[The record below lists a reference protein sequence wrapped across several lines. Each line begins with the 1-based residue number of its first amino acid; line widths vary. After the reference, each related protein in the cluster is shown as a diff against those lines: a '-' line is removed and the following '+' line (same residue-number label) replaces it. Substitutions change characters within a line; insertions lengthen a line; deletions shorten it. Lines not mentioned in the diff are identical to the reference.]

1 MPPFLP
7 LQGVLVA
14 KAEDENMQLA
24 ANAATINARK
34 RNADSSFGML
44 AAASFDQR
52 LYAVTRKRRVTG
64 ADVILCV
71 TLADRKIAQASE

>member
-14 KAEDENMQLA
+14 KAGDENMQLA
-24 ANAATINARK
+24 ANARTNARK

-64 ADVILCV
+64 VEVILCV
-71 TLADRKIAQASE
+71 